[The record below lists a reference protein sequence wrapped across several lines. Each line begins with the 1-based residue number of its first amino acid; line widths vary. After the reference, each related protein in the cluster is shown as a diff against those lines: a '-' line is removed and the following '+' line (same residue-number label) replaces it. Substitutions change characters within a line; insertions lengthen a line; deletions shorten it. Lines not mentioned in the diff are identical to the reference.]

1 MRIAICIIYVH
12 DDVDVSAYEYVND
25 NGYVYRYL
33 CMYGLENE
41 NWFARLQ
48 IYFKNENPKSESI
61 FTIMEWKLKIAIDK
75 LIYMC
80 YNPVTNLISR

>member
-1 MRIAICIIYVH
+1 MNISIYIMRIIYVH

-41 NWFARLQ
+41 N
-48 IYFKNENPKSESI
+48 
-61 FTIMEWKLKIAIDK
+61 
-75 LIYMC
+75 
-80 YNPVTNLISR
+80 